1 MNNEKNLNPEVVA
14 TPEVKRTQKT
24 AWWLIV
30 AGMLLP
36 FFTRLSFAAPLTTL
50 VTLVAF
56 VILRKVASNQI
67 VELVCKRMVWAQ
79 AALALILFVSSA
91 MWIRPGGDMML
102 ADLGLLLGMTAEVW
116 CYSALARSKTLS
128 DENIG
133 WLNVIVTLIIVKA
146 LCISVGDSD
155 FMEAYI
161 VISLAWTF
169 MVAFA
174 WHKLIHSEA
183 FVGKDLMPTAVEA
196 SKAFKVVNKYT
207 ILSLV
212 PVAMLVMFY
221 CMWYL

>member
-14 TPEVKRTQKT
+14 TPEVKHTQKM

-30 AGMLLP
+30 AGMLLSVLLSG
-36 FFTRLSFAAPLTTL
+36 RLSFVVPLTTI
-50 VTLVAF
+50 VVF

-79 AALALILFVSSA
+79 AALALILFISSA
-91 MWIRPGGDMML
+91 MWIRPGGDIML

-146 LCISVGDSD
+146 LCISVGDND
-155 FMEAYI
+155 FMEAYT
-161 VISLAWTF
+161 VISIAWTF

-196 SKAFKVVNKYT
+196 SKAFEVVSKYT

-221 CMWYL
+221 CMWYM

>member
-14 TPEVKRTQKT
+14 TPEVKHTQKT

-30 AGMLLP
+30 AGMLLSV
-36 FFTRLSFAAPLTTL
+36 TLSGRLSFVVPLTTI
-50 VTLVAF
+50 VVF

-79 AALALILFVSSA
+79 AALALILFISSA
-91 MWIRPGGDMML
+91 MWIRPGGDIML

-161 VISLAWTF
+161 VISIAWTF

-196 SKAFKVVNKYT
+196 SKAFGVVSKYT

>member
-14 TPEVKRTQKT
+14 TPEVKHTQKT

-30 AGMLLP
+30 AGMLLSV
-36 FFTRLSFAAPLTTL
+36 TLSGRLSFVVPLTTI
-50 VTLVAF
+50 VVF

-79 AALALILFVSSA
+79 AALALILFFSSA
-91 MWIRPGGDMML
+91 MWIRPGGDIML

-146 LCISVGDSD
+146 LCISVGDND
-155 FMEAYI
+155 FMEAYT
-161 VISLAWTF
+161 VISIAWIF

-196 SKAFKVVNKYT
+196 SKAFEVVSKYT